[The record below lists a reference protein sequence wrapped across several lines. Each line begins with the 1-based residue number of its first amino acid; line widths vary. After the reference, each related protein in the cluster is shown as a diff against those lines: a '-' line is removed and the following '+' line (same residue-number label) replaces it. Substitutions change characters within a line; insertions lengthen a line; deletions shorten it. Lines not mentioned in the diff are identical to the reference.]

1 MCLGVIEGAIKAP
14 QGAGSLLFAPRFV
27 WLWLDAVLAEGCLL
41 RTAALGQYH
50 FICTP
55 HHVRPPQE
63 PSGVVLRMPI
73 IEVRILRPRE
83 VK

>member
-41 RTAALGQYH
+41 RTAALGQVPLHLYTSP
-50 FICTP
+50 CSSST
-55 HHVRPPQE
+55 RTQW
-63 PSGVVLRMPI
+63 SGS
-73 IEVRILRPRE
+73 
-83 VK
+83 